1 VSGWLSPFFSEEIR
15 DPAENNRKKNNC
27 PRVRRESPIPIH
39 VRIRDLRVGIRPNR
53 RVAYGLVQIGTIRF
67 RLGPRGMRAQNQKPK
82 DHQSE
87 SHIVKAVHGLKYHIV
102 SPAPTSLLHQPSA
115 KIA

>member
-1 VSGWLSPFFSEEIR
+1 VSGWLSPLFSEEIR
-15 DPAENNRKKNNC
+15 DPAENNRKENNC
-27 PRVRRESPIPIH
+27 SRVRRERSIPIH
-39 VRIRDLRVGIRPNR
+39 MRIRDLCVVIRPYR

-67 RLGPRGMRAQNQKPK
+67 RLGPRGMRAQNQKPE

-87 SHIVKAVHGLKYHIV
+87 SDVVEAVHGLKYHIV
-102 SPAPTSLLHQPSA
+102 SPAPTTLLHQPSA

>member
-1 VSGWLSPFFSEEIR
+1 VSGWLPSFFSEEIR
-15 DPAENNRKKNNC
+15 NPAENNRKENNS
-27 PRVRRESPIPIH
+27 PRVRRKGSIPIH

-53 RVAYGLVQIGTIRF
+53 RVAYGLVQIGTIKF

-87 SHIVKAVHGLKYHIV
+87 SEVVEAVHGLKYHIV
-102 SPAPTSLLHQPSA
+102 LPAPTTLLHQPSA